1 MKPAIKSSKNK
12 YSRRTKLIR
21 ITAVVTICL
30 PMLATSLLTF
40 SQVWDSQTKRHFP
53 IEGEFVTTEAAI
65 KAGIAEG
72 QGKITPFIAGVTRF
86 SIDALDEQ
94 KTKV

>member
-1 MKPAIKSSKNK
+1 MK
-12 YSRRTKLIR
+12 
-21 ITAVVTICL
+21 
-30 PMLATSLLTF
+30 
-40 SQVWDSQTKRHFP
+40 